1 MLRRL
6 FRRALHL
13 MPISGNNLP
22 RRDQRGGVPTIT
34 DAAAGILL
42 AGLPAA
48 AACATVAAA
57 AVAVVRRVAVD
68 YAEPVVYGQAL
79 RIVWGEPLYQPLDRS
94 PLTVAAYTPLYYWA
108 AATLQILV
116 GPGFGPGRAL
126 SLACGIAAAIM
137 VGILASRHTGE
148 KWVGIFAGLL
158 FMALGFPRDRDDTPW
173 LGLYRVDLL
182 GVALSLAA
190 IAVLTWRNN
199 TRAAGVAGILA
210 GLALLCKPTFFAA
223 LLAGGLW
230 LFSSREKGSF
240 LAFIVSAAFIFAVP
254 CALLQATTGAFVQN
268 TVEAN
273 LNPVYL
279 VVATRLV
286 SVFVR
291 TQWLPLLLTG
301 AYLGGLGQ
309 RWWEGRSRLVVLY
322 WAASSL
328 WVLFIGNIGANYNYW
343 IEFAAATAILA
354 GAGAACLVGAPRK
367 VLAAGLILVVATQ
380 LGGPPAMLASVR
392 AVRSDLQALLVAA
405 PDPEFDALVD
415 RVRREPGA
423 VLAEPMDVVVLGG
436 RPVLFEP
443 FIYSVRLDTR
453 RWDPAPLTARICHGD
468 FGLVV
473 LGYSLEVAARMNDG
487 LHALWPPPVLA
498 ALHDSTTLEGMM
510 AGRYIYTPI
519 SASGPGC
526 LLQRADYAPD
536 RL

>member
-1 MLRRL
+1 MRWQ
-6 FRRALHL
+6 
-13 MPISGNNLP
+13 P
-22 RRDQRGGVPTIT
+22 
-34 DAAAGILL
+34 AAGVLL

-57 AVAVVRRVAVD
+57 AAAVVRRVAVD

-79 RIVWGEPLYQPLDRS
+79 RLVWGEPLYQPLDRS
-94 PLTVAAYTPLYYWA
+94 PLTVAAYTPLYYWV

-126 SLACGIAAAIM
+126 SLACGIAAAVM
-137 VGILASRHTGE
+137 VGVIAGRNAGE
-148 KWVGIFAGLL
+148 KWAGMFAGLL
-158 FMALGFPRDRDDTPW
+158 FVALAFPRDRDDTPW

-190 IAVLTWRNN
+190 VAVLTWRNN
-199 TRAAGVAGILA
+199 IRAAVVAGFLA

-230 LFSSREKGSF
+230 LFLGNEKRTF
-240 LAFIVSAAFIFAVP
+240 TAFIVSAALIFAVP
-254 CALLQATTGAFVQN
+254 CTLLQATTGAFVQN

-279 VVATRLV
+279 VVAARLV

-291 TQWLPLLLTG
+291 TQWLPLLLAG
-301 AYLGGLGQ
+301 AYLGLGQ
-309 RWWEGRSRLVVLY
+309 RWWNGRSRLVVLY

-354 GAGAACLVGAPRK
+354 GQGAACLVMAPRK
-367 VLAAGLILVVATQ
+367 ALAAGLILVIATQ
-380 LGGPPAMLASVR
+380 LGGPAALLASVR
-392 AVRSDLQALLVAA
+392 AVRSDLQALLVTA

-415 RVRREPGA
+415 RVHHEPGA

-443 FIYSVRLDTR
+443 FIYSVRLDTG
-453 RWDPAPLTARICHGD
+453 RWDPAPLIARICRGE
-468 FGLVV
+468 FGLVI

-498 ALHDSTTLEGMM
+498 ALHDSTALEGML
-510 AGRYIYTPI
+510 AGRYIYTPT

-526 LLQRADYAPD
+526 RFQRADYAPD
-536 RL
+536 LL